1 MNIYFDMETIPGQK
15 PEVMAQIIADAETA
29 KQNIKVPKTH
39 KKPEAIDAYIAE
51 KSEEI
56 DAWIDDTYRKT
67 ALDGTVGQI
76 AVVSFA
82 IDNAKPI
89 RIYSNDYSTQERDV
103 VCEFFY
109 LLTGVFNASSM
120 TRPVFVGHNIM
131 NFDLPFLWK
140 RSVIL
145 GIKPPA
151 FIPFKAKP
159 WDTMIFDT
167 MIEWSGTRNFIS
179 QDKLSRALGNQ
190 VKGDIDGSKVWDY
203 VSAGRIAEIAEYCA
217 SDVIAVRENFKR
229 MTFIEEQS

>member
-1 MNIYFDMETIPGQK
+1 MNIFFDIETIPGQN
-15 PEVMAQIIADAETA
+15 PSVMKQIIADAEEA
-29 KQNIKVPKTH
+29 KRNIKVPKTH
-39 KKPEAIDAYIAE
+39 KKPETIDAYIAE

-56 DAWIDDTYRKT
+56 DAGMDDAYRKT

-76 AVVSFA
+76 AVISFA
-82 IDNAKPI
+82 FDGAEPV

-103 VCEFFY
+103 VDEFFSV
-109 LLTGVFNASSM
+109 LTGVFNASRM
-120 TRPVFVGHNIM
+120 TRPVFVGHNIL
-131 NFDLPFLWK
+131 NFDLPFIWK
-140 RSVIL
+140 RAVIL

-159 WDTMIFDT
+159 WDTTIFDT

-190 VKGDIDGSKVWDY
+190 GKGDIDGSKVWDY
-203 VSAGRIAEIAEYCA
+203 VSAGRIAEVAEYCA

-229 MTFIEEQS
+229 MTFQQD